1 MSNNSS
7 NNKRIA
13 KNTILLYVRM
23 LLSIVV
29 TLYTS
34 RVVLQTLGVDDFG
47 TYGVVG
53 GIVSM
58 FASLNASMSGATS
71 RFITFA
77 IGKGNED
84 DVNKTFSSSLIIHIC
99 IALLIVLL
107 CETVGLWFLE
117 NTHIQYKYT
126 SAKADALWKIC
137 TFIWI
142 FYFFYVNSLKEII

>member
-1 MSNNSS
+1 MSNNSF

-99 IALLIVLL
+99 IALLIVL
-107 CETVGLWFLE
+107 WFIRHFE
-117 NTHIQYKYT
+117 
-126 SAKADALWKIC
+126 
-137 TFIWI
+137 
-142 FYFFYVNSLKEII
+142 